1 MVLRVL
7 PPSCPLKPFKIFL
20 YTVVMNI
27 KYTLV
32 LQEGFDCGPVL
43 AVMTTLLTVAFQEV
57 GMIIVNLYLFHGS

>member
-1 MVLRVL
+1 
-7 PPSCPLKPFKIFL
+7 
-20 YTVVMNI
+20 MNI

-57 GMIIVNLYLFHGS
+57 GMIIVNLYLFHESALIMSLI